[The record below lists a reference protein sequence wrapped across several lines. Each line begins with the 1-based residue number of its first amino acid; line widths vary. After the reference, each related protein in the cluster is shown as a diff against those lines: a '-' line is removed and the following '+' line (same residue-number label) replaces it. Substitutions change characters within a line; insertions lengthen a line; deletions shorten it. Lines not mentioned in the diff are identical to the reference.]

1 MLFRFRA
8 IAFVSTFLTV
18 PSCLLGQTITRPD
31 SAQVAQARALC
42 GPLADD
48 SVKQNALWLAPPEAV
63 FSARVAGVEPPS
75 MLPSSSA
82 IPEYPGDLRR
92 QGIEGRVIAA
102 AIVDATGRVEP
113 GSVKVSVTPHPDFTP
128 AVERYLERARFRPGQ
143 LNGRP
148 IRVCIVTPLDF
159 RTAGR

>member
-1 MLFRFRA
+1 MLFRFRP
-8 IAFVSTFLTV
+8 IALASTFLTA
-18 PSCLLGQTITRPD
+18 PSWLLGQTITRPD
-31 SAQVAQARALC
+31 SAQIAQARALC

-48 SVKQNALWLAPPEAV
+48 SVSQNPLWLAPREAV
-63 FSARVAGVEPPS
+63 FSARVPGVEPPS

-82 IPEYPGDLRR
+82 IPEYPSHLRR

-102 AIVDATGRVEP
+102 AIVDAAGRVEP
-113 GSVKVSVTPHPDFTP
+113 GSVKVSVTPHPDFAP
-128 AVERYLERARFRPGQ
+128 AVERYLERTRFRPGQ

-148 IRVCIVTPLDF
+148 VRVCIVMPLDF